1 MGASAGGALAGS
13 GGSKAAAGGDTGQGG
28 SSGASAG
35 SGGSRVGTGGS
46 AGQSSS
52 TSRDAGTTWVPG
64 QIPPEVVEVA
74 EPVCG
79 GMCQKLYT
87 VVCSPLPKDMGCLP
101 RCVGGIGLRWAQC
114 PTEVPAL
121 LKCRTGAPDSY
132 SYSCDSRNQLVT
144 TDTTCSAEAQ
154 AVAACTAKI

>member
-35 SGGSRVGTGGS
+35 SGGATVGTGGS

-52 TSRDAGTTWVPG
+52 TTRDAGTTRIPG

-74 EPVCG
+74 EPVCI

-101 RCVGGIGLRWAQC
+101 QCVGGIWLRWDRC
-114 PTEVPAL
+114 PSEVPAL
-121 LKCRTGAPDSY
+121 LKCRGGAPDSY
-132 SYSCDSRNQLVT
+132 SFSCDSSNKLVA
-144 TDTTCSAEAQ
+144 TDTTCKAEAQ
-154 AVAACTAKI
+154 ALAACP